1 MYNLLSCLMSILTV
15 LAPIFGLIVLGWAL
29 KRLGFLRERLVGII
43 NNYVYYIG
51 VSAIVFQSLHDTS
64 VSLLLDPR
72 VYLLSLLP
80 MFGIVAIAYI
90 VGKLMKLGPGIFA
103 VFVVCALY
111 GNTIYI
117 GLPLNTLV
125 QGPDAAGMTAFIA
138 TISTVVVFTLGVYIL
153 QHNATEHV
161 EAGKLHKLPVIWA
174 ALLGILLSW
183 LAIPYIIRLPLG
195 LIAESTSP
203 LALLAT
209 GAMIETSGFT
219 ADLKDIGVLSVL
231 KLIVAPLL
239 VVLTGLAVGFQG
251 MAFKTSLL
259 EAAVPVGVTNSVLA
273 AQFKMDT
280 KFASRAVVIS
290 TVLFA
295 ITLTIILFLI

>member
-1 MYNLLSCLMSILTV
+1 MSILTV
-15 LAPIFGLIVLGWAL
+15 LIPIFGLIMIGWLL
-29 KRLGFLRERLVGII
+29 KRVGVLKEWLVRLI

-51 VSAIVFQSLHDTS
+51 ISAIVFQSLHDTS
-64 VSLLLDPR
+64 ISLLLDPR

-80 MFGIVAIAYI
+80 ILGIVAIAYI
-90 VGKLMKLGPGIFA
+90 VGKLMKLGPGVFA

-125 QGPDAAGMTAFIA
+125 QGPGSAGITAFVA
-138 TISTVVVFTLGVYIL
+138 TIYTVVVFTLGVYIL
-153 QHNATEHV
+153 QRNATEPV

-183 LAIPYIIRLPLG
+183 LALPYIISLPLS
-195 LIAESTSP
+195 IISESTSP

-209 GAMIETSGFT
+209 GAMIEVAGLTLE
-219 ADLKDIGVLSVL
+219 LKEIGVLSVL
-231 KLIVAPLL
+231 KLVIAPLL
-239 VVLTGLAVGFQG
+239 VVLVGFVAGFQG
-251 MAFKTSLL
+251 TAFTTSLL
-259 EAAVPVGVTNSVLA
+259 EAATPVGVSNSILA

-290 TVLFA
+290 TILFA
-295 ITLTIILFLI
+295 VTLTVILLLI